1 MISDG
6 LGPYHRGE
14 LEVHDDWRVVL
25 GFRWRPF
32 WIITSVRLPNF
43 EGLNASSI
51 RSVFGFFRL
60 QALT

>member
-6 LGPYHRGE
+6 LGPYHCGE
-14 LEVHDDWRVVL
+14 LEVRDGWRVVL

-43 EGLNASSI
+43 EELNASSI
-51 RSVFGFFRL
+51 RPVVGVFRL
-60 QALT
+60 QALA

>member
-1 MISDG
+1 MICDG

-14 LEVHDDWRVVL
+14 PEVRDRWRVVL

-32 WIITSVRLPNF
+32 WIIASVRLPNF
-43 EGLNASSI
+43 EDLNAFSI
-51 RSVFGFFRL
+51 RPDCGLFWL